1 MAPSKVC
8 VQTKPANDAKPS
20 NAAQADALRNLAD
33 LSGLRGWPVFGKL
46 LLIERD
52 RLHQNVEG

>member
-1 MAPSKVC
+1 M
-8 VQTKPANDAKPS
+8 QTKPASDAKLS

-46 LLIERD
+46 LPIERD